1 MTDSNGVQRHWTDE
15 VAAKWAGAVGLT
27 IDDITLPDDELGVA
41 HVHVVAEM
49 ERRGLELPKGDSSGG
64 WGMKPRKRTF
74 ARKPL
79 TGVTPPSGPAPSV
92 PPVDPTYMQRGD
104 LWVGYRRD
112 WETAEAEVV
121 ARYAGVP
128 IDAVRSGRLA
138 VTLAEVERY
147 MTAHAIAYPTT
158 IPAKLPPCTPEM
170 ASALVDMMV
179 RAGLALVP
187 ARVGT
192 KPPISEWWDKREPIG
207 RDAAV
212 AHLVDGGN
220 LDYDAGQSGVVTLD
234 SEDEQATATLTA
246 LGLVPDAFTA
256 KSQDPTSE
264 KYGGAHFIVPIPDG
278 VDRNSL
284 TTHTA
289 ITLPGG
295 GTVDVLAGPA
305 DPTIL
310 GTRVVVGLG
319 SRLDVAPG
327 YRYGPSKVGVF
338 ATGEFGN
345 RGRADWLFNREVE
358 CPESVEPLHGI
369 LLPRQKRVY
378 VPNPNSD
385 RITQQVDALS
395 IEDILAGQTRAWITG
410 YDSDGCYV
418 LGWDEGSSP
427 RSSLAHDGCKL
438 GFGVHAFSGH
448 MAEEWG
454 RPHGSRLQFA
464 ELIHGLST
472 EQAAAAY
479 EIDLST
485 PLTAVEA
492 PEGFVYQEQEPV
504 AAQAPVTAEQQVHEP
519 VADQSA
525 TGADTAN
532 AVGADSDQELE
543 DDDSEARVTVTAEE
557 LAQVRRLRSEIA
569 VRERRLAL
577 MTPGLGRA
585 DRWAR
590 CTGVYLHGLVTALIV
605 RSTTLVPPNVVL
617 PSRQGLTIAKA
628 MGVSVNA
635 FGLLCGPSAAG
646 KTVTMGVASAAIPVK
661 GMGIITIGDGTAE
674 GICRDA
680 RNTEKKYVEITAT
693 NMLVEADEFDS
704 VAEEMGRSGSKLDAF
719 TRKVWVGVEAGSTA
733 SDKKK
738 NAPMP
743 AHSTRVCMLYGAQP
757 GAVAPL
763 IAQAGRGTPQR
774 FDFGLA
780 GVIHSRDH
788 DKLYGTVPGVSILE
802 NQNRLPWWTPTG
814 LPPGYTPPEPNEDG
828 VIVTEGGL
836 PGYDDAPPIWVGV
849 PDEVQKIIAA
859 EGDRAADRAAD
870 WDRARREDEAGVSGH
885 NVLLQEKI
893 AFAIATWDGEYNVAT
908 AHWEAAELL
917 LEMRQLVYDAAVIE
931 ARIADGKVKT
941 KEGEGKGI
949 VNAGAKAAEAATTA
963 RRLQSACDR
972 ILDLIDAAAG
982 IRAKASVRK
991 TAMKNNPRLF
1001 AEDGGV
1007 NTAYLDASLSGPQRG
1022 LKATALT
1029 QLRGQGLVA
1038 GDSVIRRPPATPA
1051 PTLTVA
1057 PAFGSVGAP
1066 AA

>member
-1 MTDSNGVQRHWTDE
+1 MAHPQDPAQSNMST
-15 VAAKWAGAVGLT
+15 
-27 IDDITLPDDELGVA
+27 
-41 HVHVVAEM
+41 
-49 ERRGLELPKGDSSGG
+49 
-64 WGMKPRKRTF
+64 
-74 ARKPL
+74 
-79 TGVTPPSGPAPSV
+79 
-92 PPVDPTYMQRGD
+92 VDPTYNNYGD
-104 LWVGYRRD
+104 LWVDYRRG

-121 ARYAGVP
+121 ARYAHVP
-128 IDAVRSGRLA
+128 MAAVRSGRLA
-138 VTLAEVERY
+138 ITLAEVERF
-147 MTAHAIAYPTT
+147 MTAHGVAYPTN
-158 IPAKLPPCTPEM
+158 IPDKLPACTPDE
-170 ASALVDMMV
+170 AAFFVDAML
-179 RAGLALVP
+179 RPGLALVP
-187 ARVGT
+187 ARHGA
-192 KPPISEWWDKREPIG
+192 KPPLSEWWDEREPIG
-207 RDAAV
+207 RDAAI
-212 AHLVDGGN
+212 AHLVGGGN
-220 LDYDAGQSGVVTLD
+220 LDYDAGQSGVVVID
-234 SEDEQATATLTA
+234 CEDGASTSVMKA
-246 LGLVPDAFTA
+246 LGLVPDAYTA
-256 KSQDPTSE
+256 KAQDPTSG
-264 KYGGAHFIVPIPDG
+264 KHGGAHFIVPIPEG

-284 TTHTA
+284 TTHTS

-327 YRYGPSKVGVF
+327 YRYGHTEDGVF
-338 ATGEFGN
+338 ATGVFQN
-345 RGRADWLFNREVE
+345 RGKGDWLFSLDVE
-358 CPESVEPLHGI
+358 CPESVASLHGI
-369 LLPRQKRVY
+369 LLPRPKRVY
-378 VPNPNSD
+378 TPNPNAD
-385 RITQQVDALS
+385 RISQEVDGMDVDA
-395 IEDILAGQTRAWITG
+395 ILAGQTRAWITG
-410 YDSDGCYV
+410 YDSDGCFV
-418 LGWDEGSSP
+418 CEWDDGSGP
-427 RSSLAHDGCKL
+427 RGLIIHDGCRI
-438 GFGVHAFSGH
+438 GYGVHAWSGH
-448 MAEEWG
+448 LQEEWG

-464 ELIHGLST
+464 ALIHGVS
-472 EQAAAAY
+472 EAEIAKRFD
-479 EIDLST
+479 IDLSE
-485 PLTAVEA
+485 PLTSVPA
-492 PEGFVYQEQEPV
+492 PDGFVYQEQEQV
-504 AAQAPVTAEQQVHEP
+504 TTEAPAGAEQPAQEAT
-519 VADQSA
+519 ADQPA
-525 TGADTAN
+525 TSTAHHT
-532 AVGADSDQELE
+532 ASDDAGDARDLE

-585 DRWAR
+585 DRWAK
-590 CTGVYLHGLVTALIV
+590 CTGVYLHGLVTALIA
-605 RSTTLVPPNVVL
+605 RSTALVPPNVVL

-646 KTVTMGVASAAIPVK
+646 KTVTMSVASAAIPVS
-661 GMGIITIGDGTAE
+661 GFGIITIGDGTAE

-680 RNTEKKYVEITAT
+680 RNTDKKYVEITAT
-693 NMLVEADEFDS
+693 NVLVEADEFDS
-704 VAEEMGRSGSKLDAF
+704 VAEEMGRPGSKLDAF

-788 DKLYGTVPGVSILE
+788 DKLYGTVPGVQILE

-814 LPPGYTPPEPNEDG
+814 LPPGYQPPEPNEDG

-849 PDEVQKIIAA
+849 PDVVQKIIAA

-885 NVLLQEKI
+885 NVLLQEKM
-893 AFAIATWDGEYNVAT
+893 AFAIASWDGEYNIAQE
-908 AHWEAAELL
+908 HWDAAELL

-972 ILDLIDAAAG
+972 IMDLVDAAAG
-982 IRAKASVRK
+982 VRAKAAVRK
-991 TAMKNNPRLF
+991 KALKNNPRLF

-1022 LKATALT
+1022 LRATALT
-1029 QLRGQGLVA
+1029 QLRGQGLIA
-1038 GDSVIRRPPATPA
+1038 GDGVIRRSAAPAA